1 MEYRDI
7 ITGKMTPVDPEKRE
21 ENEDLQKRIADLEA
35 MVAKLLED
43 KGV

>member
-7 ITGKMTPVDPEKRE
+7 LTGKMTPVDPEKRQ
-21 ENEDLQKRIADLEA
+21 ENEDLQKQIEELKAI
-35 MVAKLLED
+35 VAQLVED

>member
-7 ITGKMTPVDPEKRE
+7 ITGEMTPVDPEKRKS
-21 ENEDLQKRIADLEA
+21 NEALQQE
-35 MVAKLLED
+35 VAELKAIVAQLLEE

>member
-7 ITGKMTPVDPEKRE
+7 VTGKMTPVDPEKRK
-21 ENEDLQKRIADLEA
+21 ENEDLQKQIEELKAI
-35 MVAKLLED
+35 VAQLVED